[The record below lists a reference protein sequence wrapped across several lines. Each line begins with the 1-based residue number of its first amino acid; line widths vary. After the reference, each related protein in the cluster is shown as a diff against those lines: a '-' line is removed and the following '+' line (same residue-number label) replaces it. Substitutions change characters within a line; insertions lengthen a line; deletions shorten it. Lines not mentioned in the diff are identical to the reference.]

1 MTSNPTGR
9 HMMSQRVT
17 KHSVF
22 ILRTINIMLVAVV
35 FVFSGCNSRSEENS
49 SYSTPEEA
57 LKDYSSC
64 LSRIASK
71 DKADIQELVKLAS
84 EWKTLDDTLSARFFS
99 GCAAVTP
106 ARGDSVYICLRDSI
120 VGELCRLAESRHRT
134 LADYLVLVSS
144 VRQSPSDTLTSGL
157 VSSFHHFYGAMDNT
171 PTYGL
176 DNKGT
181 IVRYEQFLSDA
192 LDRDLKS
199 KADAFTFLRGEDLA
213 FRSFL
218 CHLPTL
224 GNIQLAGVRDNTI
237 LMMKRIV
244 ELASED
250 RRIFTPT
257 EMVVILTM
265 RNNRRLLQN
274 ALQCVNDIRAGKIG
288 KDGRSSAYLW
298 MLLQPWISFD
308 SLSFSFMSD
317 AQMNTMRILA
327 AETSGCISRLGNPK
341 FPIDTE
347 ELPALLIRAYLSTL

>member
-1 MTSNPTGR
+1 
-9 HMMSQRVT
+9 
-17 KHSVF
+17 
-22 ILRTINIMLVAVV
+22 MLVAVV
-35 FVFSGCNSRSEENS
+35 FAFSGCNSHSEEYS

-71 DKADIQELVKLAS
+71 EKADIHELVKLAG
-84 EWKTLDDTLSARFFS
+84 EWKTLDDTLSARFFTS
-99 GCAAVTP
+99 YGTATP
-106 ARGDSVYICLRDSI
+106 ARGDSVYTCLRDSI
-120 VGELCRLAESRHRT
+120 VGELCRLAESRRRS

-199 KADAFTFLRGEDLA
+199 KADVFTFLRGEDLA

-274 ALQCVNDIRAGKIG
+274 AQQCVNDIRAGKIG

-327 AETSGCISRLGNPK
+327 AKTSGCISRLGNPK